1 MRGTEKQI
9 AWAIDIKTTLTN
21 TWSEMKE
28 LLINDE
34 RFDPN
39 NPQYTSLAS
48 KFDKNVAALE
58 TLNAYD
64 IIDIF
69 SNIDKSDNIQ
79 RRYKSIAACLI
90 VSANPKAKLF
100 IK

>member
-9 AWAIDIKTTLTN
+9 AWARDIKTTLTN

-39 NPQYTSLAS
+39 NPRHSSVAA

-58 TLNAYD
+58 ALDAHD
-64 IIDIF
+64 IIEIF
-69 SNIDKSDNIQ
+69 SNLDKNDNVLG
-79 RRYKSIAACLI
+79 RYKSIAACLI